1 MRFKKKTHTQL
12 ASEHQ
17 PHTTVFTKTSCQAT
31 IWLLISI
38 CAETNSKKSQ
48 CPPFMPLQLCLFR
61 RLWRH
66 GQKVKD
72 TVERSMLAVE
82 GKIFTRGSE
91 IRDEIQHPFVAPI
104 ALCCRWLAHSRSISV
119 AHSDLDYPEPLA
131 SGRDYNHFH
140 VENIKNF
147 FFVFC
152 LFLGIS
158 RIQRQ
163 KYGGKA
169 QPFENMTLSLHL
181 KVFFSWQRNKSI

>member
-1 MRFKKKTHTQL
+1 
-12 ASEHQ
+12 
-17 PHTTVFTKTSCQAT
+17 
-31 IWLLISI
+31 
-38 CAETNSKKSQ
+38 
-48 CPPFMPLQLCLFR
+48 MPLQLCLFR

-72 TVERSMLAVE
+72 TVELSMLAVE
-82 GKIFTRGSE
+82 GKIFTWGSE

-147 FFVFC
+147 CLFFVCFWGC
-152 LFLGIS
+152 QEFEDRSMVARLSPLRIWLFPYIWRFSSLGREIN
-158 RIQRQ
+158 QY
-163 KYGGKA
+163 KGK
-169 QPFENMTLSLHL
+169 QWKN
-181 KVFFSWQRNKSI
+181 